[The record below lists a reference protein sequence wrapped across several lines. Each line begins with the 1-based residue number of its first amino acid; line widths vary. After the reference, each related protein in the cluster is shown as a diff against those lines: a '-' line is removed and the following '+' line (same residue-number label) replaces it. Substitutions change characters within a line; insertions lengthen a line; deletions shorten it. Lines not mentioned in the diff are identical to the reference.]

1 MFLLKKDLKINSLLQ
16 NIVWNSNTY
25 DSSGKL
31 KELFERIKKL
41 LMINLKDREQKT
53 VNMDRSQKLSNS
65 LQ

>member
-16 NIVWNSNTY
+16 NIAWNSTTY